1 MIWTCFDGESRCAGQ
16 IRAMPVFT
24 PIVDVDTAV
33 HVGGTMQNDVSFDQ
47 ADEDIFIGEVSDEAL
62 ERAAGG
68 KWQQKPDAS
77 PTFWSLVVATCC
89 VW

>member
-1 MIWTCFDGESRCAGQ
+1 
-16 IRAMPVFT
+16 
-24 PIVDVDTAV
+24 
-33 HVGGTMQNDVSFDQ
+33 MQNDVDFGQ
-47 ADEDIFIGEVSDEAL
+47 TDEDILIGEHSDEAL

-89 VW
+89 AW

>member
-1 MIWTCFDGESRCAGQ
+1 
-16 IRAMPVFT
+16 
-24 PIVDVDTAV
+24 
-33 HVGGTMQNDVSFDQ
+33 MQNNVRLDQ
-47 ADEDIFIGEVSDEAL
+47 TDEDIFVGEVSDEAL
-62 ERAAGG
+62 ERAGGG